1 MSGPL
6 VSGANQSVPAQ
17 CKPRE
22 RAIGRRSATLVDTR
36 HAGPC
41 LANRRRRRRSCCFWL
56 DLARKDVR
64 SALRTGAN
72 RAYSY
77 DQGLNARA
85 GDDHPLFRQALIVAL
100 ATAVPDAR
108 VIEAGTLA
116 AAARAAAETPDLA
129 LITLDLKM
137 PGAVGY
143 SGIALLHAERPSVPI
158 LVVSA
163 AANASAADEVRAFG
177 AVGFLR
183 KDADLAQIEA
193 AIRRAIDPAL
203 SDAGSIT
210 SAGKAGDAQAISA
223 SGSAPNPVETVR
235 STVAG
240 LTPTQLKVLLAVLE
254 GKLNKQIAYD
264 LGMSEATVKAH
275 MTAIMRKLDVQNRTQ
290 AALAARSL
298 GLDLAI

>member
-1 MSGPL
+1 MTSTVL
-6 VSGANQSVPAQ
+6 IA
-17 CKPRE
+17 
-22 RAIGRRSATLVDTR
+22 
-36 HAGPC
+36 
-41 LANRRRRRRSCCFWL
+41 
-56 DLARKDVR
+56 
-64 SALRTGAN
+64 
-72 RAYSY
+72 
-77 DQGLNARA
+77 
-85 GDDHPLFRQALIVAL
+85 DDHPLFRQALAL
-100 ATAVPDAR
+100 ALSTAVPGAR

-116 AAARAAAETPDLA
+116 AAAKASAETADLA

-143 SGIALLHAERPSVPI
+143 SGIALLHAERPGVPI

-163 AANASAADEVRAFG
+163 ADHANVAEEARAFG

-183 KDADLAQIEA
+183 KDAELAQIEA
-193 AIRRAIDPAL
+193 ALRAAIAPEQDTPPAEP
-203 SDAGSIT
+203 DTA
-210 SAGKAGDAQAISA
+210 
-223 SGSAPNPVETVR
+223 VERVR
-235 STVAG
+235 GTVAG

-298 GLDLAI
+298 GLDLAM